1 MLQVRESAMELT
13 SYAVQF
19 RETASVELRTSA
31 FSPHEEDLERV
42 FREEITL
49 LILFSCRRSTL
60 Q

>member
-31 FSPHEEDLERV
+31 ISPHEEDLGRV
-42 FREEITL
+42 FREEIL
-49 LILFSCRRSTL
+49 C
-60 Q
+60 